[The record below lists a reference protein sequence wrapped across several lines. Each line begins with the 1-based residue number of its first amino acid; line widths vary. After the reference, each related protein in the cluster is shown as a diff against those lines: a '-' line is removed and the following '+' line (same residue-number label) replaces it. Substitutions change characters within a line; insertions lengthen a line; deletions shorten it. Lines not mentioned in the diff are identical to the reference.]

1 MGNLL
6 TAAFLEG
13 ERGKKRGA
21 AASGCA
27 GVQDKIL
34 HKPMLA
40 EERVYASP
48 YTHRARFP
56 SLSPLAGREP
66 ERGVPLIV
74 ELLPRR
80 ILSCAPPLIAGLT
93 GLDKGGTPLA

>member
-1 MGNLL
+1 MM
-6 TAAFLEG
+6 
-13 ERGKKRGA
+13 
-21 AASGCA
+21 
-27 GVQDKIL
+27 VQDKIL

-56 SLSPLAGREP
+56 SLSPLAGRER

-80 ILSCAPPLIAGLT
+80 ILSCARPKDRQDNEV
-93 GLDKGGTPLA
+93 DKYRTFAIL